1 MVFETLEVY
10 FGKHG
15 AYAYGLLDNYVSW
28 DDDTKG
34 YKYIIRVVDYRT
46 RKQHTAYA
54 YELWECT
61 DFISKLKNLDEKL
74 YK

>member
-1 MVFETLEVY
+1 MIFETLEVY

-15 AYAYGLLDNYVSW
+15 AYAYGLNTTGSSE
-28 DDDTKG
+28 
-34 YKYIIRVVDYRT
+34 KYIIKVVDYRT
-46 RKQHTAYA
+46 KKQHITYA